1 MSNLKS
7 HKNLTNAVNGISVRS
22 ASRNSSRSRSRS
34 RQGSTSEYN
43 HTQAQNQNYLLPNR
57 ADALGKHDNSISQ
70 TGSEADS
77 LLDLYDRQS
86 ANRSTASVM
95 EATDDKDERQDYTSA
110 DDAYWIHRDKL
121 AQIESQE
128 LQQLG
133 IHIPPAILAG
143 GSRPSHGHGH
153 ARRRTRS
160 RDSHRHL
167 PNGSID
173 HSENQWTGSQSGKY
187 HESPVEDG
195 KADENG
201 DPQVFEDPRLP
212 EEIAADPHEDGGASR
227 LYRLPVLRTSSSRIP
242 VLSSAPRSR
251 GNTISS
257 RDEIASH
264 SRSRRTSESAP
275 RALDTPEPS
284 QAESAP
290 TQNSRP
296 SSRHA
301 LNSST
306 TPPKGKT
313 TVNKPTAT
321 RKASTPASARKASST
336 QKSRTPNNASSPRPT
351 TRSGERPATGL
362 NRPEGDPPW
371 LATMYKPDPRLPP
384 DQQILPTHARK
395 MAQEQWEREGK
406 VPNTY
411 DKDFAPLAIHPDK
424 PAPSTTPSKLPT
436 LETPIQ
442 PPSPPPEPKPT
453 PKTPEPPTPR
463 PGTSGTDRYK
473 TMPTVQ
479 PTVQPTSTAT
489 VTAGTRTRPME
500 TEEPPVKEKSC
511 GCCVVM

>member
-1 MSNLKS
+1 MTNFKPN
-7 HKNLTNAVNGISVRS
+7 KNYPHAVNGISVAP
-22 ASRNSSRSRSRS
+22 ASRNSSRSRSGS
-34 RQGSTSEYN
+34 RQGSTHDYN
-43 HTQAQNQNYLLPNR
+43 QNQNHLVPNR
-57 ADALGKHDNSISQ
+57 VDALGKRDNSISR

-86 ANRSTASVM
+86 TNRSAASVMM
-95 EATDDKDERQDYTSA
+95 EATDEKDERQDYTGA

-133 IHIPPAILAG
+133 IHIPPAVLAG
-143 GSRPSHGHGH
+143 GGRHGHGHGH

-160 RDSHRHL
+160 RDSHKRL
-167 PNGSID
+167 TNGSLD
-173 HSENQWTGSQSGKY
+173 HSDNRWTGSRDER
-187 HESPVEDG
+187 HRVESPVDDG
-195 KADENG
+195 AYHENG
-201 DPQVFEDPRLP
+201 DPRVFEDPRLP
-212 EEIAADPHEDGGASR
+212 EEIAADPYEDGGASK

-257 RDEIASH
+257 RDEIGSH

-275 RALDTPEPS
+275 RALDTPEPA
-284 QAESAP
+284 QTESTP
-290 TQNSRP
+290 TQHSRP

-313 TVNKPTAT
+313 AGNKPTAT
-321 RKASTPASARKASST
+321 RKASAPVSNRKASSA
-336 QKSRTPNNASSPRPT
+336 QKSRTQNNTSSQRPT
-351 TRSGERPATGL
+351 TRSGDRPQTGL

-395 MAQEQWEREGK
+395 LAQEQWEREGK

-411 DKDFAPLAIHPDK
+411 DKDFAPLAIHPDE
-424 PAPSTTPSKLPT
+424 PTRSTTSPQLPT
-436 LETPIQ
+436 LEKPTQ
-442 PPSPPPEPKPT
+442 PPTPPPEPKPA
-453 PKTPEPPTPR
+453 PAKTPEAPTPR

-479 PTVQPTSTAT
+479 PTSTAT
-489 VTAGTRTRPME
+489 VTAAARTRPVE
-500 TEEPPVKEKSC
+500 VEEPPVKEKSC